1 MEKVLY
7 QFADGHTEEIEVSD
21 EVKLVLEQL
30 DAQEKN
36 YKAKVKKQK
45 QRAGLSTKADVSLEQ
60 LCEVGQE
67 PLVDANPLNRMLQEE
82 QAQELSQKIMGLL
95 TDKQREVYILHHI
108 KGIRK
113 VKIAKMLNVSE
124 KAVRK
129 RLIAAYNK
137 IFKNFLK

>member
-1 MEKVLY
+1 MIIKY
-7 QFADGHTEEIEVSD
+7 KFYDGHTEELEVSD
-21 EVKLVLEQL
+21 EVKHTLEQL

-67 PLVDANPLNRMLQEE
+67 PLVDANPPNRMLQEE